1 MDRRHFLRAGA
12 VSSGGLVVVS
22 GCGASGLEGALLKG
36 VASAPPTM
44 SDADV
49 QSFLKRLN
57 GQMVGVQER
66 KPMAGLLELC
76 RGKTNSED
84 LARGDALVRK
94 TLRSLLLAGSF
105 SDLPVEARAHPNVQQ
120 RMFDG
125 MNELDEATLGMRD
138 VLANVTPTERAD
150 MARALREDPELA
162 MSIVGAID
170 EEAGRI
176 GVTGERRL
184 HLRTLAAHV
193 SSRMKQSPG
202 LFMDELVNKVDKMKS
217 RDLGAASME
226 RRIIAQM
233 GEDEFFSVRDRMVA
247 ANRTW
252 RVAGSHKIGTDGEAE
267 EELDE
272 DGQRRRLGTPLL
284 TVGGVLMGMCLV
296 YTTIGLLLVL
306 AAGSFAGAFVLT
318 HAALVLIGGLVT
330 LILGGIRRARS

>member
-1 MDRRHFLRAGA
+1 M
-12 VSSGGLVVVS
+12 VS
-22 GCGASGLEGALLKG
+22 GCGAGGLEGALLGG
-36 VASAPPTM
+36 VASTPPNM

-49 QSFLKRLN
+49 RSFLKRLD
-57 GQMVGVQER
+57 GQLLGVKER
-66 KPMAGLLELC
+66 KPMAGLLDLC
-76 RGKTNSED
+76 RGKNSED
-84 LARGDALVRK
+84 LARGDELVRK
-94 TLRSLLLAGSF
+94 SLRSLLLAGSF
-105 SDLPVEARAHPNVQQ
+105 SDLPVEARAHPTVQQ

-125 MNELDEATLGMRD
+125 MGELDEATMGMRD

-150 MARALREDPELA
+150 MARALREDPDLA

-184 HLRTLAAHV
+184 HLRTLAGHV

-217 RDLGAASME
+217 RDIGATSME
-226 RRIIAQM
+226 RRLIAQM

-247 ANRTW
+247 ANRSW
-252 RVAGSHKIGTDGEAE
+252 RVAGSHKIGTDGEALDDE
-267 EELDE
+267 DLDE
-272 DGQRRRLGTPLL
+272 NGDRPRLGTPLL
-284 TVGGVLMGMCLV
+284 TVGGVLMGMCVV

-306 AAGSFAGAFVLT
+306 AVGSFAGAFVLT